1 MIQVKTTSRNR
12 QWSPNLRNRVGDPV
26 QFENKTWINKTGKN
40 SQPGSGYDWELLK
53 SDIPVNIQKY
63 GKMLVF
69 KIETN
74 LNELEQ
80 EVGDFCQGFVEG
92 QFISADYLGGNKLL
106 LTSYDI

>member
-12 QWSPNLRNRVGDPV
+12 QWSINLRNRVGDPV
-26 QFENKTWINKTGKN
+26 QFENKTWINKTGRN
-40 SQPGSGYDWELLK
+40 SQPGVGYDFKLLK
-53 SDIPVNIQKY
+53 SDVPVSIKKY
-63 GKMLVF
+63 GTMLVF

-80 EVGDFCQGFVEG
+80 EIGDFCQGFVEG
-92 QFISADYLGGNKLL
+92 QFISADYLGGNKSL

>member
-12 QWSPNLRNRVGDPV
+12 QWSINLRNRVGDPV
-26 QFENKTWINKTGKN
+26 QFENKTWINKTGRN
-40 SQPGSGYDWELLK
+40 SQPGVGYDFELLK
-53 SDIPVNIQKY
+53 SDVPVSIKKY
-63 GKMLVF
+63 GTMLVF

-92 QFISADYLGGNKLL
+92 QFISADYLGGNKSL